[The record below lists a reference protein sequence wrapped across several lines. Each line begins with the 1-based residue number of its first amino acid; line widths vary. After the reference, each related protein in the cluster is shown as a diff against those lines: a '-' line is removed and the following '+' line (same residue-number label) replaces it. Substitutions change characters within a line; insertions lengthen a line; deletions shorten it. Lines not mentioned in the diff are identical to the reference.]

1 MKNRNN
7 ISNFCIG
14 VLAYLIF
21 ILLAYLN
28 FKLFSFVPVLL
39 IIGILGNY
47 FILGAILN
55 EKGIWGGRIAI
66 ISTYAVGGI
75 IYTVGRLL
83 INTELIATFRRL
95 IPQVYHSVGILEQWT
110 YGKITRDTLIA
121 VFMVV
126 FLILSLLVLEFGK
139 RVKISTKERSG
150 FTYNVVLV
158 WMVHFYLFMPIH
170 IIVSKFTSL
179 MNDTKQSLI
188 FGAIMT
194 IILFVTY
201 FFLGK
206 ESRTLKSKVLQCLS
220 SSTITLTAIILYVLG
235 LLFIVDIGVYERY
248 MLPVVTSYIGTLCRS
263 LGIMTGANVKVVSQ
277 YGFLA
282 TSIMI
287 IVPTLMITVGK
298 FTSLSSSEKEVE
310 GTILSAVEE

>member
-1 MKNRNN
+1 MKNKNN

-39 IIGILGNY
+39 IIGVLGNY

-75 IYTVGRLL
+75 IYTMGRLF

-95 IPQVYHSVGILEQWT
+95 VPQVYHSVGILEQWT
-110 YGKITRDTLIA
+110 YEKVSRDTLIA
-121 VFMVV
+121 IFMIV

-139 RVKISTKERSG
+139 KIKVSTKEPSA
-150 FTYNVVLV
+150 FTYNIVLV
-158 WMVHFYLFMPIH
+158 WMVHFYLFMLTH
-170 IIVSKFTSL
+170 TIVSKFTSL
-179 MNDTKQSLI
+179 MNDNKQSLI

-206 ESRTLKSKVLQCLS
+206 ECRTLKSKVLQCIS

-235 LLFIVDIGVYERY
+235 LVFIVDIGVYERY
-248 MLPVVTSYIGTLCRS
+248 MLPVATSYIGTLCRS
-263 LGIMTGANVKVVSQ
+263 LGIMTGANGKVIAQ

-287 IVPTLMITVGK
+287 IIPTLMITVGK
-298 FTSLSSSEKEVE
+298 FSSLSNNEKEVE
-310 GTILSAVEE
+310 ETILSQ

>member
-1 MKNRNN
+1 MKNKNN

-39 IIGILGNY
+39 IIGVLGNY

-75 IYTVGRLL
+75 IYTMGRLF

-95 IPQVYHSVGILEQWT
+95 VPQVYHSVGILEQWT
-110 YGKITRDTLIA
+110 YEKVSRDTLIA
-121 VFMVV
+121 IFMIV

-139 RVKISTKERSG
+139 KIKVSTKEPSA
-150 FTYNVVLV
+150 FTYNIVLV
-158 WMVHFYLFMPIH
+158 WMVHFYLFMLTH
-170 IIVSKFTSL
+170 SIVSKFTSL
-179 MNDTKQSLI
+179 MNDNKQSLI

-206 ESRTLKSKVLQCLS
+206 ECRTLKSKVLQCIS
-220 SSTITLTAIILYVLG
+220 SFTITLTAIILYVLG
-235 LLFIVDIGVYERY
+235 LVFIVDIGVYERY
-248 MLPVVTSYIGTLCRS
+248 MLPVATSYIGTLCRS
-263 LGIMTGANVKVVSQ
+263 LGIMTGANGKVIAQ

-287 IVPTLMITVGK
+287 IIPTLMITVGK
-298 FTSLSSSEKEVE
+298 FSSLSNNEKEVE
-310 GTILSAVEE
+310 ETILSQ

>member
-39 IIGILGNY
+39 IIGVLGNY

-75 IYTVGRLL
+75 IYTMGRLF
-83 INTELIATFRRL
+83 INTELIAAFRRL
-95 IPQVYHSVGILEQWT
+95 VPQVYHSVGILEQWT
-110 YGKITRDTLIA
+110 YEKVSRDTLIA
-121 VFMVV
+121 IFMIV

-139 RVKISTKERSG
+139 KIKVSTKELG
-150 FTYNVVLV
+150 TFTYNIVLV
-158 WMVHFYLFMPIH
+158 WMVHFYLFMLTH
-170 IIVSKFTSL
+170 SIVSKFTSL
-179 MNDTKQSLI
+179 MNDNKQSLI

-206 ESRTLKSKVLQCLS
+206 ECRTLKSKVLQCIS

-235 LLFIVDIGVYERY
+235 LVFIVDIGVYERY
-248 MLPVVTSYIGTLCRS
+248 MLPVATSYIGTLCKS
-263 LGIMTGANVKVVSQ
+263 LGIMTGANGKVIAQ

-287 IVPTLMITVGK
+287 IIPTLMITVGK
-298 FTSLSSSEKEVE
+298 FSSLSNNEKEVE
-310 GTILSAVEE
+310 ETILSQ

>member
-1 MKNRNN
+1 MKNINN

-28 FKLFSFVPVLL
+28 FKIFSFIPILL
-39 IIGILGNY
+39 IIGVLGNY
-47 FILGAILN
+47 FVLGAILN

-75 IYTVGRLL
+75 TYIMGRIL

-110 YGKITRDTLIA
+110 YERVSRDTLIA
-121 VFMVV
+121 ICMIV
-126 FLILSLLVLEFGK
+126 FLILSLCILEFGK
-139 RVKISTKERSG
+139 RIRVSTKEYSS
-150 FTYNVVLV
+150 FTYNIILV
-158 WMVHFYLFMPIH
+158 WMVHFYLFMLTH
-170 IIVSKFTSL
+170 GIVSKYTSL
-179 MNDTKQSLI
+179 MNDSKQSLI

-206 ESRTLKSKVLQCLS
+206 ECRTLESKMLQCIS
-220 SSTITLTAIILYVLG
+220 SSVITLTAIILYILG
-235 LLFIVDIGVYERY
+235 LVYIVDIGIYERY
-248 MLPVVTSYIGTLCRS
+248 MLPVATSYIGSLCRA
-263 LGIMTGANVKVVSQ
+263 LGIVTGANVKVIAQ

-287 IVPTLMITVGK
+287 SIPTLMIIVGK
-298 FTSLSSSEKEVE
+298 FSSLSNDEKEVE
-310 GTILSAVEE
+310 KAILSPVEE